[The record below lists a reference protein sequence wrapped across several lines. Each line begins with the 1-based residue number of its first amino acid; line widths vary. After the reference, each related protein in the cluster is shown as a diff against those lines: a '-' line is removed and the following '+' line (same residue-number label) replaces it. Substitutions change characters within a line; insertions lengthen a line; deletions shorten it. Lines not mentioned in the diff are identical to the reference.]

1 MDDQIRGRVW
11 SFGDDINTDLMYPH
25 ICYTLPERD
34 RPKYTMWANR
44 PGWASEVRRG
54 DIMVAGRNFGVGS
67 SRPAAANL
75 VGLGIV
81 LVIAETVNGLFM
93 RNAVNSGLPV
103 LRMDGITQWI
113 SEGDIIQVDFQ
124 NCTVTREQDGSVRE
138 FNRIPDLLMN
148 IVRSGGI
155 IEVLRSQGYI
165 DSEPL

>member
-44 PGWASEVRRG
+44 PGWASEVKRG

-75 VGLGIV
+75 KGLGIV
-81 LVIAETVNGLFM
+81 LVIAESVNGLFM

-103 LRMDGITQWI
+103 LRMDGIMQWI
-113 SEGDIIQVDFQ
+113 AEGDIIQVDFQ
-124 NCTVTREQDGSVRE
+124 NCTVTKEKDGSVRE
-138 FNRIPDLLMN
+138 FIRIPDLLMN
-148 IVRSGGI
+148 IIRSGGI

-165 DSEPL
+165 DKEPL

>member
-1 MDDQIRGRVW
+1 MDDKISGRVW
-11 SFGDDINTDLMYPH
+11 GFGDDINTDLMYPH
-25 ICYTLPERD
+25 ICYTLPEKD

-44 PGWASEVRRG
+44 PGWASQVNRG

-75 VGLGIV
+75 KGLGIV
-81 LVIAETVNGLFM
+81 LVIAESVNGLFM

-113 SEGDIIQVDFQ
+113 AEGDIIQVDFQ
-124 NCTVTREQDGSVRE
+124 NCAVTREQDGSVRE

>member
-1 MDDQIRGRVW
+1 MDNKIRGRVW
-11 SFGDDINTDLMYPH
+11 GFGDDINTDLMYPH
-25 ICYTLPERD
+25 ICYTLPEKD

-44 PGWASEVRRG
+44 PGWASQVNRG
-54 DIMVAGRNFGVGS
+54 DIIVAGRNFGVGS

-81 LVIAETVNGLFM
+81 LVMAETVNGLFM